1 MAHPDEHYCNA
12 QFRYMKECAIE
23 HKEQAKLL
31 FCDDK
36 AKVPFGNPGAL
47 LSTGV
52 RGKQSIVPTTSTLS
66 ALDHDMQSS
75 GSLTPSVYL
84 DCEIQD
90 SPTFSFVCDQVTVI
104 VNDSVFKKHPHQCA
118 MHQL

>member
-1 MAHPDEHYCNA
+1 
-12 QFRYMKECAIE
+12 MKECANE
-23 HKEQAKLL
+23 NKDHAKLL

-47 LSTGV
+47 MLTGV
-52 RGKQSIVPTTSTLS
+52 WGKLSIVPITSTLS

-84 DCEIQD
+84 NCEIAD
-90 SPTFSFVCDQVTVI
+90 SSTSSFVPRSGYS
-104 VNDSVFKKHPHQCA
+104 NF
-118 MHQL
+118 